1 MQKILVVD
9 DEKAILDIVSRYLVK
24 EGYKVF
30 SANNG
35 KEALAFFQ
43 KESLDLIITDIMM
56 PEMDGYDF
64 IEKVLEKADDTPFIF
79 VSAKDQE
86 KDKIFSLTLGA
97 DDFIT
102 KPFSPRELTLRVKN
116 ILRRVGSKEDRL
128 SNTLEAGPFKID
140 EEKFQA
146 LLYDQRLELSIK
158 EFQLLLLFLQ
168 NIGKVFPKSELY
180 EKIWQTEYFDD
191 ANTLNVHIHSLREKL
206 ETTAD
211 GLPYPH
217 IQTVWGLGYKMEG

>member
-1 MQKILVVD
+1 M
-9 DEKAILDIVSRYLVK
+9 
-24 EGYKVF
+24 
-30 SANNG
+30 
-35 KEALAFFQ
+35 
-43 KESLDLIITDIMM
+43 
-56 PEMDGYDF
+56 
-64 IEKVLEKADDTPFIF
+64 
-79 VSAKDQE
+79 
-86 KDKIFSLTLGA
+86 
-97 DDFIT
+97 
-102 KPFSPRELTLRVKN
+102 KN
-116 ILRRVGSKEDRL
+116 ILRRVGRKEDRL

-206 ETTAD
+206 EMTAD